1 MKVGIIGLP
10 QSGKK
15 TLFELLTHHA
25 PSEKEL
31 AQAKPIKGLA
41 EIKDPRFDVLVALY
55 HPEKATRAR
64 IDIEVLPKLEKETM
78 AKGQVFAEISDADA
92 LCHVVRAFAD
102 DAVYHVEGSVNPVRD
117 IDMVNAELIIND
129 LLFVEKRLERIE
141 HNIKRTN
148 DKAAAAERVVLLKLK
163 SQLEEEQPLRL
174 LTLDKEETKLLAGYP
189 FLTMKEM
196 ILAVNVSEGD
206 IKNKDIEAIRERYL
220 PLGIDTMIVS
230 AKLEAEI
237 ARLEVD
243 AEREEYLAALGIAEP
258 AVDAL
263 TRRCLGALDLMS
275 FFTVGTDEVRQWMVR
290 TGASAP
296 QAAGVIHSDLERGF
310 IRAEVM
316 RYDDLAALKDEAKVK
331 EAGKYYLKG
340 KDYIVEDGDILSI
353 RFHVAAKNA

>member
-31 AQAKPIKGLA
+31 AQNKPIKGLA
-41 EIKDPRFDVLVALY
+41 EIKDPRFDVLVSLY

-78 AKGQVFAEISDADA
+78 AKGQVFADISDADA

-102 DAVYHVEGSVNPVRD
+102 DAVYHVEGSVDPTRD

-148 DKAAAAERVVLLKLK
+148 DKAAAAEREVLLKLK
-163 SQLEEEQPLRL
+163 SQLEGEQPLRL

-189 FLTMKEM
+189 FITMKEM

-206 IKNKDIEAIRERYL
+206 IKNKDIEASR
-220 PLGIDTMIVS
+220 S
-230 AKLEAEI
+230 ATC
-237 ARLEVD
+237 RS
-243 AEREEYLAALGIAEP
+243 G
-258 AVDAL
+258 
-263 TRRCLGALDLMS
+263 
-275 FFTVGTDEVRQWMVR
+275 
-290 TGASAP
+290 
-296 QAAGVIHSDLERGF
+296 
-310 IRAEVM
+310 
-316 RYDDLAALKDEAKVK
+316 
-331 EAGKYYLKG
+331 
-340 KDYIVEDGDILSI
+340 SI
-353 RFHVAAKNA
+353 P